1 MWIQNEL
8 SDDDM
13 QRAHDTSPK
22 PPAATTLAGSYLA
35 LLEAID
41 LFTQEFVHPLTTSLL
56 TLSQRQKAILGLYYR
71 SIGFCRTA
79 IELRS
84 AIHQQ
89 TLTSAERSVIE
100 LYVDMELIHR
110 DVVENAIEKFDAF
123 TDVQK
128 LKAARRIDQFFA
140 ANPGL
145 DQNPSR
151 ATAHRAFIKNNANR
165 IEAAVEKLW
174 GVDKKGKLNTPEHW
188 SGQNLIDRSKP
199 LGKDVAYLVVKDY
212 DRRNFAIHT
221 GVAGIL
227 NISKENFEALC
238 AFALNVIG
246 DCMLA
251 ELHVLGKELKLVGA
265 IGNYTEILD
274 ELDRVQVFAL
284 ADKTLQLAG
293 EPSRYC
299 VHPGDPPKIDPD
311 APTGRSLS
319 EKLPKAVNV
328 ADGPLAL
335 LNRRREFTE
344 VSLEL
349 YRETARVIRV
359 VAQHHE
365 PTRLKEMDRAICCGL
380 LVRITK
386 FMVGVGS
393 LMAMYPRIGEV
404 IQALNRC
411 QMESAINILYL
422 LKKNDPEVFSDFVK
436 KSLGPEREFYDQVKS
451 DIAEAGGVAT
461 PMAERILRSIERV
474 FEQSGIKL
482 EEVSAKHQEWGGN
495 IRAKLK
501 EVAWEQLYSGYR
513 IGSHAVHGTW
523 VDLLMRHVEYGGDE
537 GYAAEPMFDISDSRL
552 LNPVARINLEAL
564 AEYVRRWFSEDD
576 AKLVFDRIE
585 DLIKKS
591 ETVSMAFETWLQKQ
605 KAAEGS
611 ESEEDAA
618 G

>member
-128 LKAARRIDQFFA
+128 LKAALRIDQFFA

-151 ATAHRAFIKNNANR
+151 ASAHRAFIKNNANR
-165 IEAAVEKLW
+165 IEAEVEKLW

-274 ELDRVQVFAL
+274 ELDRVQVFAF

-311 APTGRSLS
+311 APTGRSFVR
-319 EKLPKAVNV
+319 KV
-328 ADGPLAL
+328 AEG
-335 LNRRREFTE
+335 REPGRWTAGIAE
-344 VSLEL
+344 PA
-349 YRETARVIRV
+349 ARV
-359 VAQHHE
+359 H
-365 PTRLKEMDRAICCGL
+365 
-380 LVRITK
+380 
-386 FMVGVGS
+386 
-393 LMAMYPRIGEV
+393 
-404 IQALNRC
+404 
-411 QMESAINILYL
+411 
-422 LKKNDPEVFSDFVK
+422 
-436 KSLGPEREFYDQVKS
+436 
-451 DIAEAGGVAT
+451 
-461 PMAERILRSIERV
+461 
-474 FEQSGIKL
+474 
-482 EEVSAKHQEWGGN
+482 
-495 IRAKLK
+495 
-501 EVAWEQLYSGYR
+501 
-513 IGSHAVHGTW
+513 
-523 VDLLMRHVEYGGDE
+523 
-537 GYAAEPMFDISDSRL
+537 
-552 LNPVARINLEAL
+552 
-564 AEYVRRWFSEDD
+564 
-576 AKLVFDRIE
+576 
-585 DLIKKS
+585 
-591 ETVSMAFETWLQKQ
+591 
-605 KAAEGS
+605 
-611 ESEEDAA
+611 
-618 G
+618 